1 MFDWVPHTILNTA
14 SKYIFK
20 VNNKNIKLVYRISSK
35 LTIKTQ
41 EWSHW
46 NCSRVFIVATIT
58 FNLCVCVCSV
68 SIPLKNV
75 RKLRKIVRKWSF
87 LTLWYAHFTRK
98 ATVVSCTIFR
108 KRMGRNTIDQ
118 SHPYLNITVSKSK
131 VYSMIPVD
139 RTATLRI
146 SCWVGI
152 NEEADTRSKSSKK
165 LEKNRKS
172 TQLLSAKTFAFFE
185 NKKTLLLEEAP
196 DPFVNNWYYV

>member
-1 MFDWVPHTILNTA
+1 MSLLLQQLHSTCVC
-14 SKYIFK
+14 
-20 VNNKNIKLVYRISSK
+20 VCV
-35 LTIKTQ
+35 
-41 EWSHW
+41 
-46 NCSRVFIVATIT
+46 
-58 FNLCVCVCSV
+58 CVCVCSV

-185 NKKTLLLEEAP
+185 NKCS
-196 DPFVNNWYYV
+196 F